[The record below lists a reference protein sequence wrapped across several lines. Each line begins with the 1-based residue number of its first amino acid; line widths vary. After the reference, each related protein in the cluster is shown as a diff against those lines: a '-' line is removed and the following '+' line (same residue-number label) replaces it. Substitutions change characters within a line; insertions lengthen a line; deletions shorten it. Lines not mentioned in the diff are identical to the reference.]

1 MTDTPSIHTGYA
13 DVHGAQLYYEIAGAG
28 FPLILLHA
36 GIADSRM
43 WDAQFEVFAR
53 KFLTVRY
60 DMRGFGRSPMP
71 SQGDF
76 CLYDDL
82 DGLLDALGLDS
93 AMLVGLSLGGSTA
106 LDFTLAHPN
115 RVDALVACGASLSGF
130 PWSNMILE
138 GWGAV
143 DEAVEKG
150 DKAAAIELDLR
161 MWVDGPSRQPDQV
174 DEPIR
179 ERVREM
185 LAPLY
190 DIAEGD
196 ATERRLD
203 PPAIHRLGEI
213 HTPTLIVVGDQDMPD
228 MMGIADKLEAGIRG
242 ARKVVISGAAHMV
255 NMEKPE
261 QFNHD
266 VLEFLTDV

>member
-13 DVHGAQLYYEIAGAG
+13 EVNGTQLYYEIAGAG
-28 FPLILLHA
+28 YPLVLLHA

-53 KFLTVRY
+53 EFLTVRY
-60 DMRGFGRSPMP
+60 DMRGFGRSVMP
-71 SQGDF
+71 PAGEF

-82 DGLLDALGLDS
+82 AGLLDALGLDS
-93 AMLVGLSLGGSTA
+93 AMLVGLSLGASTA
-106 LDFTLAHPN
+106 LDFTLAYPDQ
-115 RVDALVACGASLSGF
+115 VDALVVCGPSLSGF
-130 PWSNMILE
+130 PWSNAILE

-143 DEAVEKG
+143 DDAVERG

-161 MWVDGPSRQPDQV
+161 MWVDGPSRQPDQM
-174 DEPIR
+174 DEAIR
-179 ERVREM
+179 ERMREM
-185 LAPLY
+185 LTPLY
-190 DIAEGD
+190 DIPEGNG
-196 ATERRLD
+196 TERRLD

-213 HTPTLIVVGDQDMPD
+213 LTPTLIVIGDQDMPD

-266 VLEFLTDV
+266 VLEFLEDV